1 MAAKLN
7 NANLLFADD
16 FDPEPQRPGY
26 LRIKKMIERPFS
38 HELASKV
45 FSVELRAAAEMLRQ
59 VGAGLKTEE
68 DFTVEEQ
75 GTLAFARSV
84 LERVQVK
91 DPEFKPKLD
100 QLAIAFPDDANAYR
114 LVNAWNQRRNY
125 RRRQAMEIA
134 KTNESMALYLSLLEA
149 DMDEATIFEA
159 FPYLRA
165 EIIELLPK
173 ESLERRYVADV
184 KGVRPVRPKQGVD
197 GSGSSRPATG
207 RSRRSIHPSRTH
219 SGASASSLG
228 VPPKPVFTYESS
240 ELVKGDC
247 LSVLQSWPEHSIHGV
262 VTDPPYGLVEYDEAQ
277 QKKLHD
283 GKGGVWRIPPSFDGH
298 KRAPLPRFT
307 TLSTRELEALSEFF
321 EAWGRALM
329 PALVPGAHVL
339 VASNPLVSFLVSS
352 SLDAAGFERRG
363 EVVRLVQTMR
373 GGDRPKNAHDEF
385 PGVSVMPRSQWEPW
399 VLVRKPLDGRVQ
411 DNLRKW
417 KTGGLRRIS
426 EKQPFGDVIRSA
438 PTGTKE
444 RALADHP
451 SLKPQHFLRQ
461 VVRAILPLGEGIV
474 LDPFAGS
481 GSTLAAAVHLGYQ
494 AVGIERDQRY
504 LEIARKAI
512 PKLAAYQNGTPP
524 PWET

>member
-184 KGVRPVRPKQGVD
+184 KGVRPVKEAIISALLAAKGKSMDIQAIQKWI
-197 GSGSSRPATG
+197 SGHRGFTPTV
-207 RSRRSIHPSRTH
+207 PSVRTNCYH
-219 SGASASSLG
+219 LRDSGHIILAE
-228 VPPKPVFTYESS
+228 P
-240 ELVKGDC
+240 
-247 LSVLQSWPEHSIHGV
+247 
-262 VTDPPYGLVEYDEAQ
+262 
-277 QKKLHD
+277 
-283 GKGGVWRIPPSFDGH
+283 GKF
-298 KRAPLPRFT
+298 
-307 TLSTRELEALSEFF
+307 
-321 EAWGRALM
+321 
-329 PALVPGAHVL
+329 
-339 VASNPLVSFLVSS
+339 
-352 SLDAAGFERRG
+352 
-363 EVVRLVQTMR
+363 
-373 GGDRPKNAHDEF
+373 
-385 PGVSVMPRSQWEPW
+385 
-399 VLVRKPLDGRVQ
+399 
-411 DNLRKW
+411 
-417 KTGGLRRIS
+417 
-426 EKQPFGDVIRSA
+426 VIR
-438 PTGTKE
+438 K
-444 RALADHP
+444 D
-451 SLKPQHFLRQ
+451 
-461 VVRAILPLGEGIV
+461 
-474 LDPFAGS
+474 
-481 GSTLAAAVHLGYQ
+481 
-494 AVGIERDQRY
+494 
-504 LEIARKAI
+504 
-512 PKLAAYQNGTPP
+512 
-524 PWET
+524 